1 MMRKNGE
8 EEKEMFHRIK
18 NVTPLD
24 DFRLRVQFLD
34 GETKIYDVRP
44 LFDEIPVF
52 RTLRDNPALFSDI
65 YVGKRGYGII
75 WNDEIDLSCD
85 ELWKRGEAAGD
96 FT

>member
-1 MMRKNGE
+1 
-8 EEKEMFHRIK
+8 MFHRIK

-24 DFRLRVQFLD
+24 DFRLRVQFLE

-65 YVGKRGYGII
+65 YVGKGGYGII

-85 ELWKRGEAAGD
+85 ELWERGESVV
-96 FT
+96 FP

>member
-1 MMRKNGE
+1 
-8 EEKEMFHRIK
+8 MFHRIE

-52 RTLRDNPALFSDI
+52 RTLRDYPALFSDI
-65 YVGKRGYGII
+65 YVGKGGYGII

-85 ELWKRGEAAGD
+85 ELWERGETVV
-96 FT
+96 FP

>member
-1 MMRKNGE
+1 
-8 EEKEMFHRIK
+8 MFLRIE

-52 RTLRDNPALFSDI
+52 RTRRDNSALFSDI
-65 YVGKRGYGII
+65 YVGKGGYGII

-85 ELWKRGEAAGD
+85 ELWERGETVV
-96 FT
+96 FP